1 MTVYLDTSVIVSA
14 FTNEVATARARAFLH
29 ERDAQPYLISWWVE
43 AEISAAVYAKVG
55 RGLLV
60 PDQGQKLVTEIGAF
74 VAESV
79 TCIPVEHNHFVT
91 ASDLA
96 RRSNGLRAGDALH
109 LAIANSQDA
118 AVCTLDVGMARAAE
132 DLGLRVSLI

>member
-1 MTVYLDTSVIVSA
+1 LTVYLDTSVIVSA
-14 FTNEVATARARAFLH
+14 FTNEVATVRARAFLH
-29 ERDAQPYLISWWVE
+29 DRDAQPYLISWWVE

-60 PDQGQKLVTEIGAF
+60 PDQGRKLIAEIGAF

-79 TCIPVEHNHFVT
+79 ICIPVEHSHFIA

-109 LAIANSQDA
+109 LAIADSQDA